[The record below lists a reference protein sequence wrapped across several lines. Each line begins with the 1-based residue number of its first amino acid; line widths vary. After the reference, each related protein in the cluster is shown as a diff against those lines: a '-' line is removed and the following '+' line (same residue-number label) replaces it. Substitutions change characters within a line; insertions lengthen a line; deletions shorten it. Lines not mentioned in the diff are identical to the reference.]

1 MEARNS
7 SGQFFVFFLICQPI
21 MLIKFIAIKKH
32 LLGKKLDL
40 LSFRRNIAGTYCHR
54 YLLPS
59 LLVTIV
65 TYYHRYKRS
74 QKFALSFLALRKSD
88 NVSSEV
94 RYDSNSHWIV
104 KGNQRRRYGCHKATK
119 CFCEKCNVALYPE
132 CFKIFPQK

>member
-7 SGQFFVFFLICQPI
+7 GGQFFVFFLICQSI
-21 MLIKFIAIKKH
+21 MLIKFTAIKKH

-40 LSFRRNIAGTYCHR
+40 LSFRRNIVG
-54 YLLPS
+54 
-59 LLVTIV
+59 

-74 QKFALSFLALRKSD
+74 QKFAVSFLALRKSD

-94 RYDSNSHWIV
+94 RYEKNSHWIG
-104 KGNQRRRYGCHKATK
+104 KGNQRRCYGCHKTTEY
-119 CFCEKCNVALYPE
+119 FCEKCNVALYPE